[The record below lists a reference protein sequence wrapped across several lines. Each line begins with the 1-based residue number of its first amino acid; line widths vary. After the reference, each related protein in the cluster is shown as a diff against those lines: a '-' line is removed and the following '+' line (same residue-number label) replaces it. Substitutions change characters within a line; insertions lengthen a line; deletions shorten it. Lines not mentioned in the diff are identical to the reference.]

1 MSLYYEGLIC
11 YSFTRDSY
19 VTVLRGTDM
28 ALYYAG
34 IILHCITRDSYIT
47 VL

>member
-1 MSLYYEGLIC
+1 MSLYYEGLIRHC
-11 YSFTRDSY
+11 ITRDSY

-28 ALYYAG
+28 SLYYAG
-34 IILHCITRDSYIT
+34 RICHCITRDSYVT